1 MAAARRPPAAAR
13 RRQMSI
19 GSAAAA
25 AIISAKII
33 FDLMHFIVDNGL
45 CIMVTSRSYPE
56 TESEKEK
63 TMRKFTNTEA
73 SNVADL
79 VDVTLKIRELQSQLR
94 ELVKHQTNCRADV
107 QVVIDAHGEAHNA
120 DHVITTTSTNV
131 AGYTVAA
138 KLRTKWNIGDR

>member
-1 MAAARRPPAAAR
+1 
-13 RRQMSI
+13 
-19 GSAAAA
+19 
-25 AIISAKII
+25 
-33 FDLMHFIVDNGL
+33 
-45 CIMVTSRSYPE
+45 MVTSRSYPE

-73 SNVADL
+73 ANVADL

-120 DHVITTTSTNV
+120 NHVITTTSTNV